1 MRTKLVASALAF
13 LMSVLFVP
21 DLSAGESSPAVK
33 LAAAPKCPHT
43 QLRGKSLWQGHGAR
57 DD

>member
-21 DLSAGESSPAVK
+21 ELFGIVTGRQTRGSAEV
-33 LAAAPKCPHT
+33 PHT